1 MIGDLLYGAH
11 VAFQALTRP
20 IRRCRAVA
28 ALRAVSDAKD
38 AYRRAKV
45 RGDRRGQHAAE
56 VELRRART
64 VQLRAELA
72 LNTFASHPRER

>member
-1 MIGDLLYGAH
+1 MIGDILYGGH

-20 IRRCRAVA
+20 IRQRRAVA

-45 RGDRRGQHAAE
+45 RNDTRAQHYAYERLCKATTD
-56 VELRRART
+56 L
-64 VQLRAELA
+64 LRAECKWRA
-72 LNTFASHPRER
+72 AR